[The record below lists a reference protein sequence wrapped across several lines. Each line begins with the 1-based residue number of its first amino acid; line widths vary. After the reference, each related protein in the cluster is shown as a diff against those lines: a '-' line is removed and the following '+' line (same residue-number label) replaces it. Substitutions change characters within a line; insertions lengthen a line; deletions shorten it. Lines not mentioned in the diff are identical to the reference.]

1 FVREIPEVFRLA
13 GLSLERVEDS
23 PEFVERLA
31 VGVHELWRR
40 KRASQG
46 WTEET
51 DPQMVDYERLP
62 ESSKELNRKTAR
74 TIVDLLKKYAG

>member
-1 FVREIPEVFRLA
+1 DVYKRQ
-13 GLSLERVEDS
+13 
-23 PEFVERLA
+23 VERLA